1 MALSNLTRVRGA
13 FDSARQLALTR
24 TAANPRKI
32 SRQNHP
38 SKHMWPNLV
47 CMYAYCLGLHLLGL
61 RDTYRQREHKRKKE
75 KEGERE
81 GDSVGV

>member
-38 SKHMWPNLV
+38 SKHMCPNLV
-47 CMYAYCLGLHLLGL
+47 CILPWPAFIGLE
-61 RDTYRQREHKRKKE
+61 RQIQRGRERGRRRE
-75 KEGERE
+75 RGRGRE